1 MIGFEI
7 HTEISAKIKQVVMMY
22 SKVKLSSDRIRQVLQ
37 KTESKTSLQPKKT
50 FDNALIHAR

>member
-1 MIGFEI
+1 MIGFKI

>member
-1 MIGFEI
+1 MIGFKI

-22 SKVKLSSDRIRQVLQ
+22 SKVKLSSDRIRQVVQ

-50 FDNALIHAR
+50 FDNALIHAH